1 MSSARSP
8 DWVVLAPEGEI
19 DITRAAELAALVD
32 LHCNGSCPNTVIDLT
47 NVSFMDSSGLGWLT
61 RTQEHLRSEH
71 GELRIVAGDGPLTAL
86 LDLTGLLPNFRIHDS
101 VDEARNDP

>member
-47 NVSFMDSSGLGWLT
+47 NVSFMDSSGS
-61 RTQEHLRSEH
+61 R
-71 GELRIVAGDGPLTAL
+71 
-86 LDLTGLLPNFRIHDS
+86 
-101 VDEARNDP
+101 